1 MKLHES
7 LAELAHDHGHGL
19 FRDAAAFRGSLDDYL
34 DEGQASSGTINLL
47 TDAVRL
53 GALDGMLSMLDS
65 GANPADAVDS
75 AGQRLARDRG
85 SADVRGCQWA
95 LAVLGFALGRVPE
108 GLVTGLDPD
117 ASTASPPQPT
127 MPSSYPPAPPV
138 QSPVPPPLPPVVSP
152 AHQPVAPST
161 HVASPPVGNGYGAAP
176 HGAGWSQPTPPGATP
191 KRTGLIVGIV
201 VAALVLIVGGIV
213 AIIALTSGDD
223 SDGRTDDRSSSSASP
238 SESSA
243 TESPTEIET
252 SSGPVEVP
260 DLGGETFDGVGYRVG
275 FPEGWQD
282 GTEEFKSTN
291 PNVTTLDKV
300 FIWGRTFNSA
310 RGNII
315 VEIQSSYGNTDP
327 DELKDTW
334 KQALVLGDSTATIT
348 DGPDTEIDGQ
358 RALTV
363 DISRTNDGGV
373 TVTQRSVLVI
383 SGPTGYSITVSLKE
397 GDEGVLDEFE
407 KVLGAWRWTD

>member
-7 LAELAHDHGHGL
+7 LAELARAHGREL

-53 GALDGMLSMLDS
+53 GAVDGMVAMLDS
-65 GANPADAVDS
+65 GATPADAVDS

-108 GLVTGLDPD
+108 GLVSGLDPE
-117 ASTASPPQPT
+117 ASTAAPPAA
-127 MPSSYPPAPPV
+127 PSSYPPAPPV
-138 QSPVPPPLPPVVSP
+138 QSPVPPPLPPVTQVAQSGSYP
-152 AHQPVAPST
+152 APQ
-161 HVASPPVGNGYGAAP
+161 P
-176 HGAGWSQPTPPGATP
+176 HGGGWSQPTPPAP
-191 KRTGLIVGIV
+191 ARRKTGLVVGII
-201 VAALVLIVGGIV
+201 VAALVLLIGGIV
-213 AIIALTSGDD
+213 AIIALAGGDD
-223 SDGRTDDRSSSSASP
+223 DPEKADATTSTSAS
-238 SESSA
+238 SEGSD
-243 TESPTEIET
+243 EPTDSET
-252 SSGPVEVP
+252 SDGPVEGP
-260 DLGGETFDGVGYRVG
+260 DLGGDTFDGVGYRVAL
-275 FPEGWQD
+275 PDGWDD

-291 PNVTTLDKV
+291 PGVTTLDKV

-327 DELKDTW
+327 DGLKDDW
-334 KQALVLGDSTATIT
+334 KEALVLDDATATIT
-348 DGPDTEIDGQ
+348 DGPDTEVDGQ

-363 DISRTNDGGV
+363 DIDRTNANGV
-373 TVTQRSVLVI
+373 EVTQRSVLVI
-383 SGPTGYSITVSLKE
+383 SGPTGYSITASLQS
-397 GDEGVLDEFE
+397 GDDIVLDEFD
-407 KVLGAWRWTD
+407 KILDAWRWTDE